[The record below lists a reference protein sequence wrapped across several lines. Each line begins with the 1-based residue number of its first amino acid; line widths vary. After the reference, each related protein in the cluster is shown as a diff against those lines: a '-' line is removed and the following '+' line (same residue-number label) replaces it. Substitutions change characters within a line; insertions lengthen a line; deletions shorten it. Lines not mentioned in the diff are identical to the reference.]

1 MRFMMIVKATTDSEA
16 GVKPSQELLDA
27 MLRYNE
33 ELAKAGVLLAADG
46 LQPSSSGIRITYL
59 EPGGKPKVVDGPFTE
74 TKEIIAGFTLIEVKS
89 REEAIE
95 WAMRMPDPHGG
106 GQGEI
111 ELRQIFDPEELS
123 SDEETR
129 KKIKGQFR
137 L

>member
-1 MRFMMIVKATTDSEA
+1 MRFMMIVKATSDSEA
-16 GVKPSQELLDA
+16 GVKPSPELLEA

-33 ELAKAGVLLAADG
+33 ELAKAGVLVAADG
-46 LQPSSSGIRITYL
+46 LRPSSGGIRISYP
-59 EPGGKPKVVDGPFTE
+59 EPGGKPKMVDGPFTE
-74 TKEIIAGFTLIEVKS
+74 SKEIIAGYTLIEVNS

-95 WAMRMPDPHGG
+95 WALRMPDPHGQ

-123 SDEETR
+123 SDADTQA
-129 KKIKGQFR
+129 KIKGQFG